1 MIYLGHD
8 GEPCLNGGYI
18 QENITGDV
26 EEEWEDEREVGCP
39 PHLAKPSDRSYLTV
53 VHTNGVHFCDIQ
65 FCSCNSS
72 AESNLQLMMA
82 GMFPA
87 TIKEPR
93 TMFTFQ
99 VLDDFIRD
107 NVECGTT
114 VMNYYSKLRR
124 VTSNAFPHLVPVRGS
139 IFQCCRNDR

>member
-1 MIYLGHD
+1 
-8 GEPCLNGGYI
+8 
-18 QENITGDV
+18 
-26 EEEWEDEREVGCP
+26 
-39 PHLAKPSDRSYLTV
+39 
-53 VHTNGVHFCDIQ
+53 
-65 FCSCNSS
+65 
-72 AESNLQLMMA
+72 MMA

-114 VMNYYSKLRR
+114 TMNYYSKLRR
-124 VTSNAFPHLVPVRGS
+124 VTSNAFPHLVLAHGS